1 MEIEEKIISEVN
13 RQLQEIE
20 GEEENK
26 IFKKVNSLFVYQ
38 SAKLTEKDR
47 QFKES
52 INYIEN
58 KLFDIIK

>member
-13 RQLQEIE
+13 SQLQEIE

-38 SAKLTEKDR
+38 SVKPTDKERELKD
-47 QFKES
+47 S
-52 INYIEN
+52 INYVEN

>member
-13 RQLQEIE
+13 KQLQDIE

-38 SAKLTEKDR
+38 SVKLTDKEREFKD
-47 QFKES
+47 S
-52 INYIEN
+52 INYVEN
-58 KLFDIIK
+58 RLFDIIK